1 MRVRV
6 LVALTGLLAATAVRA
21 AVSFDLEATIG
32 AQRLGVTRAPGTN
45 EALLPMGDLGGTL
58 LLRAGPFAAGVAAEG
73 NFNRAGAPERYNA
86 SGLAGFAT
94 DLLPM
99 IRLEL
104 LGEIGAAGLQ
114 SKADVRAAAGGDGA
128 WQRFYGFRPGLSARL
143 PILPLRVGVWGLAR
157 WGLPGTGSGPS
168 YGLLGRIGLTF

>member
-6 LVALTGLLAATAVRA
+6 LVALAGLLAATAVRA
-21 AVSFDLEATIG
+21 DVSFDVEATVG

-45 EALLPMGDLGGTL
+45 EALLPMGELGATL
-58 LLRAGPFAAGVAAEG
+58 LLRGGPFAAGVAAEG
-73 NFNRAGAPERYNA
+73 NFGRVGMPERYNA

-99 IRLEL
+99 VRLEL
-104 LGEIGAAGLQ
+104 LGELGAADLR
-114 SKADVRAAAGGDGA
+114 SKTDAREAARGDGA